1 MSQDGENSIDSS
13 QGSLRTVLV
22 SLRPFLQILHSV
34 ITYLEKKLGPYRAL
48 QVLQPVTGIA
58 HLRLWSSGVAGG

>member
-1 MSQDGENSIDSS
+1 MSQDGENSIVSS

-22 SLRPFLQILHSV
+22 SLRPFLKILHSV

-48 QVLQPVTGIA
+48 QALQPVTGVA
-58 HLRLWSSGVAGG
+58 NLRLWRSGVASG